1 MAGKVESTAVGADK
15 TTLSLAAVQFST
27 PPLRITSAA
36 LWLVM
41 KHRDTRHYGK
51 LIDFV
56 DMVCD
61 AAPEILSYRHRAK
74 LTLGLRAKIILEK
87 MVHSACPA
95 DIEAELERVGP
106 PSVPSDQQ
114 LTKQDKKKVLESV
127 ENFKNLILSLVKCKK
142 MRSHYLQNCLHVEYG
157 EEFLQALEKLLWEF
171 LVRLDETMSVPNF
184 NQVVSTLNELPE
196 ELQKSLK
203 ENTDHHLFK
212 NLLHYHK
219 TVDSYLGDQEIPHGS
234 NNYCAVSPG
243 KCSSQSP
250 ENSFSGLQPAK
261 SKNSMTVHSE
271 KKSVPC
277 ELFYRS
283 CNKKSPSRKSWRPH
297 CHCDR
302 SIIYSDSDAECDSED
317 HSCRSVEKQCSASCS
332 LGRKPSSDR
341 YGKMG
346 SMRSPGHHAIRK
358 SSQLKGLDSIKCN
371 FQNIS
376 AFSRNKCCLKQCEG
390 CVKANQSSKKSG
402 KCLSNGSCCH
412 SSQDHES
419 NIDYL
424 QKNLAASCLS
434 RKPIVLIHRLD
445 FGVLPSNYVHCTLAE
460 EVNTLDHHDHVPD
473 LFTVPLS
480 PQKRQHGNDIII
492 NSSKVWASSGK
503 RRKLEEK
510 ENCFDQMELER
521 KSTVPQEPATV
532 SQTPLDISDDVI
544 LDSEDEM
551 TKSFKSRLFFKR
563 YQKTKYNTFIPT
575 LKEFLKPVSAKPQL
589 N

>member
-1 MAGKVESTAVGADK
+1 MARKVESTAVGADI
-15 TTLSLAAVQFST
+15 TTLSLAAIQFST

-41 KHRDTRHYGK
+41 KHRDTRNYGK

-95 DIEAELERVGP
+95 DIEAELERVVP
-106 PSVPSDQQ
+106 PSVPSDQ

-184 NQVVSTLNELPE
+184 NQVVSALNELPE

-203 ENTDHHLFK
+203 ENTDHHLYK

-283 CNKKSPSRKSWRPH
+283 CNKKSPSRKAWKPH
-297 CHCDR
+297 CHYDR

-317 HSCRSVEKQCSASCS
+317 SSYRLVEKQCSASCS

-346 SMRSPGHHAIRK
+346 SMGSPGHHAIRK

-376 AFSRNKCCLKQCEG
+376 AFSRNKCCSKQCEG
-390 CVKANQSSKKSG
+390 CVKANQSSKKAG
-402 KCLSNGSCCH
+402 KYLSNGSCCQ

-424 QKNLAASCLS
+424 QKNLAASCLI

-445 FGVLPSNYVHCTLAE
+445 FGVLPSNHVHCTLAQ
-460 EVNTLDHHDHVPD
+460 EVNPLDHHDHMPD
-473 LFTVPLS
+473 VFTVPLS

-575 LKEFLKPVSAKPQL
+575 LKEFLKPVSSKPQL
-589 N
+589 K